1 MLLLM
6 SSDVWRYIRDKLYET
21 LNSNC
26 SEQNWLAVERFGLDW
41 STSVEGTHG
50 RT

>member
-1 MLLLM
+1 M
-6 SSDVWRYIRDKLYET
+6 SSDVRRHIRDKLYET

-26 SEQNWLAVERFGLDW
+26 YEQNWLAVRRFNLDW
-41 STSVEGTHG
+41 STSVEGTHV